1 MKLNFLMVLKFKI
14 LRRLLIFEI
23 IVANKKNKFMSKVED
38 FLTQE
43 EEQEIV
49 EAIRLAEKNTSGEI
63 RVHLEKT
70 TSIDTYDRAMEVFHL
85 LKMDETTLKNGVLIY
100 LAVEDRTFVICGDQG
115 INDIV
120 GHDFWDSTR
129 DVMIAHFKEGNYK
142 QGLVDGILRAGEQL
156 KTHFPYQEGGTN
168 ELSNEI
174 SKG

>member
-1 MKLNFLMVLKFKI
+1 
-14 LRRLLIFEI
+14 
-23 IVANKKNKFMSKVED
+23 MSKVED

-49 EAIRLAEKNTSGEI
+49 EAIRIAEKNTSGEI

-70 TSIDTYDRAMEVFHL
+70 TKLDPFDRALEVFKE
-85 LKMDETTLKNGVLIY
+85 LKMDETQLKNGVLIY
-100 LAVEDRTFVICGDQG
+100 VAVKDKTFVICGDQG

-120 GHDFWDSTR
+120 SNDFWDGTK
-129 DVMIAHFKEGNYK
+129 DIMVANFKNGNFK
-142 QGLVDGILRAGEQL
+142 QGLIDGILRAGEEL
-156 KTHFPYQEGGTN
+156 KKYFPWSEADTN